1 MRGPASVPGNDRGTA
16 CTNGNTRAQPNKS
29 EYQDLSRS
37 NAGRRWRQ
45 RWQRR
50 RLRRRTAQAGRE
62 EPKWASG
69 GNIRSGGA
77 PEAVA
82 DLRAK
87 AAAAAEAEPLP
98 VHGSRH
104 RGRHLLLPLEPH
116 PLAVGAS
123 KQTGGAAAA
132 ELQGT

>member
-1 MRGPASVPGNDRGTA
+1 MTAGRPARTEIPERSR
-16 CTNGNTRAQPNKS
+16 KS
-29 EYQDLSRS
+29 LNNQDLSLS
-37 NAGRRWRQ
+37 NAGRWRQ
-45 RWQRR
+45 QR
-50 RLRRRTAQAGRE
+50 RLRKRTAQTGRE

-82 DLRAK
+82 DLRAE
-87 AAAAAEAEPLP
+87 AAAAAEAEPLL

-104 RGRHLLLPLEPH
+104 RGGRLLLPLEPH

-123 KQTGGAAAA
+123 EQTGGAAAA
-132 ELQGT
+132 EPEGT